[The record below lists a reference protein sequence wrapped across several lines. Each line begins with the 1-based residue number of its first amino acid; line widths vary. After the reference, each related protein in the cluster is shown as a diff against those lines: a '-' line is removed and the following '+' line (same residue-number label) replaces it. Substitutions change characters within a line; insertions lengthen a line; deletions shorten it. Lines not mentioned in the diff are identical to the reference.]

1 MARVSPPT
9 LAVQLTEREME
20 ILRMFARR
28 LSNREIANTL
38 TLSVGTVKWYAQQI
52 FSKLGVSDRHDAVAR
67 AQTLGLLD
75 ESDERRHPANL
86 HNLPAQLTSFVG
98 RQREITA
105 IKALLN
111 ATRLLT
117 LTGPGGIGKTRLALE
132 AASEMVSR
140 FADGVFFVS
149 LSPVSDPTRV
159 ASVIAGALGVRE
171 IADQPLAETLKGYLS
186 DRQILLILDNFEHLM
201 PAAPLIPA
209 LLMRASQLQIIVT
222 SREVLHV
229 PGEQE
234 YLVPPLQLPE
244 PSSAESVALL
254 GGYEAIAL
262 FVQRAKAVRTDF
274 ALTPENAGAIVGIC
288 QRLDCL
294 PLALELA
301 AARVKLFTPQVMLSR
316 LDSALSTLGS
326 GFTDAITGRQQTLRT
341 TLNWSYDLLD
351 DSEKLVFNR
360 LAVFTGGASLHAVD
374 AICADLS
381 PLDILNGLSSLVDKS
396 LLLQHAGMD
405 GEPRFWMLQ
414 TIREYALEKL
424 DAGGEAPGIRTRH
437 ARYFL
442 DFASAQEQ
450 EIFGECP
457 DDWLDRLEEEHGNL
471 RAALDWL
478 LAQEDVV
485 DALRLLGALGLFWL
499 YRGHSAEGFRWAE
512 RIIPEAADAPPAVR
526 AKALILPGSRLAYQ
540 LGKHDQGIALAEDAL
555 QLARQAGDAYYEAL
569 ALGHLGLHYAQPGS
583 ESEALRLFQ
592 QAHDLFCEVE
602 SGVGIA
608 WMLMAMGILRS
619 ELGQYRDAEAHYAQS
634 LALYERLNSAWGI
647 RNITQHMGIT
657 AYYQG
662 QYDRATNLFKAILA
676 STTVQR
682 AVTNSLD
689 AVFGLA
695 LVLKAQGHAR
705 IAARLFAAVSSLLD
719 RLGTQ
724 LGMPERTIY
733 RSEVAALQTTLGP
746 SVFQEEWDE
755 GRNLSLEQAIEIVTR
770 DWPDESAS

>member
-75 ESDERRHPANL
+75 ESGERPRPAIQ

-159 ASVIAGALGVRE
+159 TSVIAGALGVRE

-209 LLMRASQLQIIVT
+209 LLMSASQLQIIVT

-254 GGYEAIAL
+254 SGYEAIAL

-316 LDSALSTLGS
+316 LDSALSTLGG

-351 DSEKLVFNR
+351 DSEKLIFNR

-396 LLLQHAGMD
+396 LLLQHAGID

-414 TIREYALEKL
+414 TIREYALERL

-442 DFASAQEQ
+442 DFTSAQEQ

-478 LAQEDVV
+478 LTQKAIV

-512 RIIPEAADAPPAVR
+512 RIFPETADAPPAVR

-555 QLARQAGDAYYEAL
+555 HLARQAGDTYYEAL

-583 ESEALRLFQ
+583 ESEALQLFQ
-592 QAHDLFCEVE
+592 QAYDLFCEVE

-608 WMLMAMGILRS
+608 WTLMAMGILQS

-662 QYDRATNLFKAILA
+662 QYDRATKLFKAILA

-695 LVLKAQGHAR
+695 LVLKARGHAS

-719 RLGTQ
+719 QLGTQ

-733 RSEVAALQTTLGP
+733 RSEVAALQAQLGP
-746 SVFQEEWDE
+746 PVFQEEWDE
-755 GRNLSLEQAIEIVTR
+755 GRKLSLEQAIEIVTR

>member
-149 LSPVSDPTRV
+149 LSPVSDPARV

-592 QAHDLFCEVE
+592 QVHDLFCEVE

-733 RSEVAALQTTLGP
+733 RSEVAALQAQLGP

-755 GRNLSLEQAIEIVTR
+755 GRKLSLEQAIELVTC